1 MTDQGAQAERAQTGQ
16 EKSKTRWRRRITV
29 AAGLI
34 ALLAAGLVLP
44 PLINISR
51 YQRRVAALMTQ
62 SLGRPVHMSSVE
74 LRLLPLPGFVLHDL
88 SVSEDPEFGAEP
100 ILSARTV
107 VASVRLQSLWRG
119 KLEINRVSVDEA
131 SLNLVRSARGR
142 WNLSSLMLG
151 AQPALTGAGGRSAG
165 APVMGAS
172 AHFPYLEATNSRV
185 NLKNGVEKS
194 PYSLISADLS
204 LWQDEPGKWRVRLRG
219 QPVRTDIEMSLGDTG
234 EVRVEARLQ
243 SAAELRAMPI
253 QLQMEWRDAQLGQL
267 SRLLFGSDA
276 GWRGDV
282 TADIDVQGTP
292 ESAQTRARLRAT
304 GVRREEFS
312 SATPMDF
319 DANCNFRFQHSQNA
333 LHQLGCDTA
342 IGDGRLH
349 LKAELPGN
357 AGEPEATLEVQQV
370 PLQAGLDMLRT
381 IRSGFAPGL
390 SVAGNANGSLS
401 YSRPAEEP
409 DSRTTKGNPHRR
421 EQKRLA
427 ELAKGIEAVPTKLK
441 GAITVDGSQIKG
453 GALKEPVV
461 LPKMVWTPSFVSG
474 FANGAGLGTK
484 FTIALGAGV
493 PALQTPVPQAAAP
506 SGDPKSSRGAAAAP
520 VQAITVRI
528 GVGARGFDAA
538 LTGTA
543 GTAKVRELA
552 YGFGLPHLDAADG
565 FTGGSADVDVTAT
578 GPWIP
583 AADVA
588 TPPQDGVSAANAPS
602 PTSTS
607 AKASMSAGR
616 KSRLSASTA
625 ASADL
630 PEHEA
635 VSGTVELHH
644 TQWKV
649 AYLARPVEMAQAT
662 ATFSGSNVA
671 FASDFTYGSAK
682 DAGKDQ
688 IRGSAQVNSPTNCK
702 TGSPGEC
709 VPAVQLRFGSLDA
722 GVVQSALVGT
732 PEEKSLLSPLLD
744 RMRSSEKPKWP
755 EVAVN
760 VQADALTIGAVV
772 LQKPIVHM
780 RLKENEMLIE
790 DWEADLLGG
799 SAKGT
804 GHFAWAGDRP
814 EYTLDGSFSHLS
826 AMSVGALIAARWA
839 GGPVS
844 GSGSIHL
851 SGLTP
856 KDLVTSASGNLNF
869 DWQNG
874 AISLASEDT
883 PEERAGEAK
892 PEDAKPEE
900 AKPEA
905 TKTEETKF
913 GEWKGVASIHSGTAQ
928 VGENTMRVARRTLSM
943 AGEIPFG
950 GPAKL
955 AFASKSATRRGQPDR
970 TPAVK

>member
-1 MTDQGAQAERAQTGQ
+1 MTDQGARAERAQTGQ

-119 KLEINRVSVDEA
+119 KLEIYRVSVDEA

-151 AQPALTGAGGRSAG
+151 AQPALTGGGSRSTG

-185 NLKNGVEKS
+185 NLKNGAEKS
-194 PYSLISADLS
+194 PYSLVSADLS

-234 EVRVEARLQ
+234 EVRMEARLQ

-253 QLQMEWRDAQLGQL
+253 QLQMEWRNAQLGQL

-312 SATPMDF
+312 PAVPMDF

-401 YSRPAEEP
+401 YSQPAEEP
-409 DSRTTKGNPHRR
+409 DSRTTKGTLHRR

-427 ELAKGIEAVPTKLK
+427 DSAKGIEAVPTKLK
-441 GAITVDGSQIKG
+441 GTITVDGGQIKG
-453 GALKEPVV
+453 GELKEPVV
-461 LPKMVWTPSFVSG
+461 LPKMVWTPSFVPG

-484 FTIALGAGV
+484 FTIALGAGAPV
-493 PALQTPVPQAAAP
+493 LQTPVQQTAAP
-506 SGDPKSSRGAAAAP
+506 SGDPKSSRGAAAP
-520 VQAITVRI
+520 VQAIAVRI

-543 GTAKVRELA
+543 GTARVRELA

-565 FTGGSADVDVTAT
+565 FTGGTADVDVTAT

-588 TPPQDGVSAANAPS
+588 ASLQDGVSAANAPS
-602 PTSTS
+602 PTSAS

-625 ASADL
+625 APTDL
-630 PEHEA
+630 LGRDS
-635 VSGTVELHH
+635 VSGTVQLHH
-644 TQWKV
+644 AQWKA
-649 AYLARPVEMAQAT
+649 AYLARPVDMLQAT
-662 ATFSGSNVA
+662 ITFSGSDVA

-688 IRGSAQVNSPTNCK
+688 IRGSAQVNAPTNCK

-722 GVVQSALVGT
+722 AVVQSALVGT

-760 VQADALTIGAVV
+760 VQADALAIGAVV
-772 LQKPIVHM
+772 LQKPVIHM
-780 RLKENEMLIE
+780 RLKENEILLE

-804 GHFAWAGDRP
+804 GRFAWASDRP
-814 EYTLDGSFSHLS
+814 DYTFDANFSHLS
-826 AMSVGALIAARWA
+826 ATSTGALIEAKWT

-844 GSGSIHL
+844 SSGNIHL

-856 KDLVTSASGNLNF
+856 KDLVASASGNLNF

-874 AISLASEDT
+874 AISTTTGDE
-883 PEERAGEAK
+883 PKERAEEEK
-892 PEDAKPEE
+892 PR
-900 AKPEA
+900 
-905 TKTEETKF
+905 ETKSEESKPADTKF
-913 GEWKGVASIHSGTAQ
+913 DEWKGVATIHGGTVQ